1 MLDATVADMASLQ
14 IRNIPE
20 DVHRELKVRAA
31 AAGQSLSDY
40 ALEIL
45 IQRTKYPPIAEVLE
59 RAGRRGT
66 DTVKPHDVVA
76 WIREA
81 RGPLP
86 YEDDDRR

>member
-1 MLDATVADMASLQ
+1 MLNATVADMASLQ

-40 ALEIL
+40 ALEVL
-45 IQRTKYPPIAEVLE
+45 VQRTKYPPIAEVLE
-59 RAGRRGT
+59 RAGRRGSGSM
-66 DTVKPHDVVA
+66 KPGDVVE

-81 RGPLP
+81 REARGYFPP
-86 YEDDDRR
+86 ER